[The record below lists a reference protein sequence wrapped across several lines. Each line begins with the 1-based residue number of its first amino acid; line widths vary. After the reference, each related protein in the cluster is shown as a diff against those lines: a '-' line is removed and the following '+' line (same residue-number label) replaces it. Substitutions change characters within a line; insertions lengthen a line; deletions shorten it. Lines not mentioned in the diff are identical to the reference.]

1 MESRSS
7 IRPGLAWAL
16 ADAGLLTLVW
26 TLLHLLRFGHPPP
39 FHRGPFVVLPLLIV
53 IQWVLGSYD
62 ALAARQSTYQDQLQR
77 FVAAA
82 FAVIAMFVIGYALS
96 GKVLDISIGRGF
108 LLPLLFSG
116 LVSGMLIRALGTVR
130 HVWQPQQRWL
140 MMVTPEQRRFL
151 AREVEQG
158 GCEIPAALEWRPRQS
173 RTSLAPMLPDLLRLD
188 GIVLGAGP
196 PLREAD
202 QRQLEGWQAQGLQL
216 LPLLPWCERFLMRLP
231 AELLPRDPAEREWML
246 SGARYWQRMRL
257 KRLVDVLVAG
267 VLLFPLA
274 AVLAFLLLWRWLRG
288 SRPSPLVH
296 TLCLGRDARP
306 FQQIRLA
313 GGGSLQRTLA
323 ALPQLW
329 NVLRGEMS
337 LVGPRPITPS
347 MQAEAEA
354 VDPAFRL
361 RLRMRPGLTGWGR
374 ISGAPSAE
382 VDGLRWEL
390 QRDLY
395 YLRHGGIKLDL
406 TIMAR
411 AALQQLALFLG
422 LKR

>member
-7 IRPGLAWAL
+7 IGPGLAWAL

-26 TLLHLLRFGHPPP
+26 ILLHLLRFGHPPP
-39 FHRGPFVVLPLLIV
+39 FHRGPFVVLPLLIA

-82 FAVIAMFVIGYALS
+82 FAVIAVFVIGYALS
-96 GKVLDISIGRGF
+96 GKELDISIGRGF

-116 LVSGMLIRALGTVR
+116 LISGILIRALGTVR

-140 MMVTPEQRRFL
+140 MMVTPDQRRFL

-173 RTSLAPMLPDLLRLD
+173 SSTLAPMLPDLLRLD

-202 QRQLEGWQAQGLQL
+202 QRQLERWQERGLQL
-216 LPLLPWCERFLMRLP
+216 LPLLPWCERYLMRLP
-231 AELLPRDPAEREWML
+231 AELLPIDPAEREWML
-246 SGARYWQRMRL
+246 SGARNLQRMRL
-257 KRLVDVLVAG
+257 KRLVDVLVAAG
-267 VLLFPLA
+267 LLPPLG
-274 AVLAFLLLWRWLRG
+274 AVLGTLWLGRRLRG
-288 SRPSPLVH
+288 RRPSPLVR
-296 TLCLGRDARP
+296 TLCLGRDGRA

-313 GGGSLQRTLA
+313 GGGRLQASLA

-329 NVLRGEMS
+329 NVLHGEMS

-354 VDPAFRL
+354 IDPAFRL
-361 RLRMRPGLTGWGR
+361 RLRLRPGLTGWGR

-382 VDGLRWEL
+382 ADGLRWEL

-395 YLRHGGIKLDL
+395 YLRHAGLKLDL
-406 TIMAR
+406 TIMVR
-411 AALQQLALFLG
+411 AALRQLALLLG